1 MMNETNKD
9 SRLYPKFPRVGVHA
23 LVIKN
28 MRVLLIKRGGE
39 PSKGMWGIPGGG
51 VEIGETVDEAVKRE
65 LLEECSI
72 DIEVERFLDY
82 EDYIERDKDG
92 KTRYHF
98 IVLYVLARET
108 GGEAKAQSDA
118 AEAGWFTADEAAAL
132 NLTPFTRKL
141 LNKVG
146 LKLTE

>member
-1 MMNETNKD
+1 MNESWKD
-9 SRLYPKFPRVGVHA
+9 DRLYPKFPRVGVHA

-28 MRVLLIKRGGE
+28 KRALLVKRRGE

-51 VEIGETVDEAVKRE
+51 VEIGETVDEAAKRE

-72 DIEVERFLDY
+72 EIEIERFLDY

-98 IVLYVLARET
+98 VVLYVLARET
-108 GGEAKAQSDA
+108 GGEVRAQSDA
-118 AEAGWFTADEAAAL
+118 AEAGWFTAGEAAAL
-132 NLTPFTRKL
+132 NLTPSTRKL

-146 LKLTE
+146 LMLVK